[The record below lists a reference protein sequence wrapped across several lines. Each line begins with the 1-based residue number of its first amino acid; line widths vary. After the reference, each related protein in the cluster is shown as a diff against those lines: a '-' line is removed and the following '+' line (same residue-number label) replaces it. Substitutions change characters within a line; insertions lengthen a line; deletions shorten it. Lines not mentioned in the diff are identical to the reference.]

1 MKEKSKIL
9 YQDKE
14 ISLKLIEKKI
24 LKKKV
29 KAVILDFPKTVG
41 VLPVDESGKIIL
53 VKQYRFPAK
62 KELWEIPAGKL
73 KKGEKPELGA
83 KRELKEETGFEAKKL
98 KKMAEYFVSPGY
110 TSEYQYLFVAKDL
123 KKGKQ
128 LLEKDEIIKKVK
140 AFSLNEI
147 LKMIKEKKIIDAK
160 TILAISY
167 IKRSKTRR

>member
-9 YQDKE
+9 YQGKE
-14 ISLKLIEKKI
+14 ISLKLIEKEI
-24 LKKKV
+24 LKKKI
-29 KAVILDFPKTVG
+29 KAVIIDFPKTVG

-73 KKGEKPELGA
+73 KRGEKPELGA

-98 KKMAEYFVSPGY
+98 KKIGEYFVSPGY

-128 LLEKDEIIKKVK
+128 LLEKDEIIKKAK

-147 LKMIKEKKIIDAK
+147 LKMIKNKKIIDAK
-160 TILAISY
+160 TILAVNLY
-167 IKRSKTRR
+167 KNHD

>member
-98 KKMAEYFVSPGY
+98 KKIAEYFVSPGY